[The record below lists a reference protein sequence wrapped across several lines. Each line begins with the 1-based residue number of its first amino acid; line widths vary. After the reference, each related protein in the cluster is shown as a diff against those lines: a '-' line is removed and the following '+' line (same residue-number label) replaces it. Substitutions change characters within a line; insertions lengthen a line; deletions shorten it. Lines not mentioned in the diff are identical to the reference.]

1 MKKVILLLLAA
12 VCGCIACTSK
22 EKIKT
27 IAPAEFAEAIA
38 TDSTAIVLDVRT
50 PEEFAEGHLQGAV
63 LLDYK
68 QAESFAAGIATLDK
82 EKTYYIHCRSG
93 RRSHEA
99 AVMMQSQ
106 GLKVVDMKGGI
117 VAWSAEG
124 LPIVMPEE

>member
-12 VCGCIACTSK
+12 VGICLACASK
-22 EKIKT
+22 GDVKT

-38 TDSTAIVLDVRT
+38 ADSNAVVLDVRT

-68 QAESFAAGIATLDK
+68 QAESFAAGIAALDK

-99 AVMMQSQ
+99 AVMMQER

-117 VAWSAEG
+117 VAWTAEG
-124 LPIVMPEE
+124 LPVVTTEE